1 VKRLGL
7 ALGAGGARG
16 LAHVGVLQGLAAA
29 GIPVHAIAGTSIGA
43 LVGAVY
49 LAGQLERF
57 EAAVRALDWSDSVR
71 IFDPTWRRAGLFAGE
86 RAAELIRG
94 FLGDWR
100 IEDLPLPF
108 VAVAVDLVTGD
119 EVWIRSG
126 RVVDAVRASLSI
138 PGVFT
143 PVRQDERL
151 LVDGALRN
159 PVPVSAL
166 APLGVEARLAVNLH
180 ARAGREAP
188 AAAPKLLDVLSAS
201 MMVVEHELARHRLAR
216 EPADVVLEPD
226 VRGLRTFEFHK
237 AGYAIDAGRAE
248 VERRV
253 AEIRAALEP
262 APQTRRERLRRY
274 FSFTSSS

>member
-1 VKRLGL
+1 MKKLGL

-16 LAHVGVLQGLAAA
+16 MAHIGVLHGLSAA
-29 GIPVHAIAGTSIGA
+29 GIPVAAIAGTSIGA
-43 LVGAVY
+43 LVGAVFA
-49 LAGQLERF
+49 AGQLERF

-71 IFDPTWRRAGLFAGE
+71 LFDPTWRRAGLFAGE

-94 FLGDWR
+94 FLGDWQ

-108 VAVAVDLVTGD
+108 AAVAVDLVTGD
-119 EVWIRSG
+119 EVWLRTG

-138 PGVFT
+138 PGVFA
-143 PVRQDERL
+143 PVRQGERL

-159 PVPVSAL
+159 PVPVSVLGAL
-166 APLGVEARLAVNLH
+166 GAEARLAVNLH

-188 AAAPKLLDVLSAS
+188 LAEPKLLDVLSAS

-226 VRGLRTFEFHK
+226 VRGLRTFEMHK
-237 AGYAIDAGRAE
+237 ASGAIDAGRAE
-248 VERRV
+248 VDRRMG
-253 AEIRAALEP
+253 EIRAALEP
-262 APQTRRERLRRY
+262 APAKWSGWRRY
-274 FSFTSSS
+274 FSLTSSS

>member
-1 VKRLGL
+1 MKRLGL

-29 GIPVHAIAGTSIGA
+29 RIPVSAIAGTSIGA
-43 LVGAVY
+43 LVGAVF

-100 IEDLPLPF
+100 IEDLPVPF
-108 VAVAVDLVTGD
+108 AAVAVDLVTGD
-119 EVWIRSG
+119 ELWITSG
-126 RVVDAVRASLSI
+126 RVVDAVRASLSV

-143 PVRQDERL
+143 PVRQGERL

-166 APLGVEARLAVNLH
+166 ESLGAEARLAVNLH
-180 ARAGREAP
+180 ARAAREAP
-188 AAAPKLLDVLSAS
+188 AAEPKLLDVLGAS
-201 MMVVEHELARHRLAR
+201 MMVIEHELARHRLAR

-226 VRGLRTFEFHK
+226 VRGLRTFELHK
-237 AGYAIDAGRAE
+237 ATGAIAAGRE
-248 VERRV
+248 ELERRLG
-253 AEIRAALEP
+253 EIRTALEP
-262 APQTRRERLRRY
+262 DTPARRGWRRY
-274 FSFTSSS
+274 LSFGSSS

>member
-16 LAHVGVLQGLAAA
+16 LAHVGVLHGLAAA
-29 GIPVHAIAGTSIGA
+29 GIPVSAIAGTSIGA
-43 LVGAVY
+43 LVGAIY
-49 LAGQLERF
+49 AAGQLERF
-57 EAAVRALDWSDSVR
+57 ESAVRALDWSDSVR
-71 IFDPTWRRAGLFAGE
+71 ILDPTWRRAGLFAGE

-100 IEDLPLPF
+100 IEDLSLPF
-108 VAVAVDLVTGD
+108 AAVAVDLVTGD
-119 EVWIRSG
+119 EIWIRSG

-143 PVRQDERL
+143 PVRQDGRL

-159 PVPVSAL
+159 PVPVSVLGAL
-166 APLGVEARLAVNLH
+166 GAEARLAVNLH
-180 ARAGREAP
+180 ARASREAP
-188 AAAPKLLDVLSAS
+188 AAAPKLLEVLSAS

-226 VRGLRTFEFHK
+226 VRGLRMFELHK
-237 AGYAIDAGRAE
+237 AARAIDAGREE
-248 VERRV
+248 VERRIG
-253 AEIRAALEP
+253 EIRAALAPEP
-262 APQTRRERLRRY
+262 AARRGLRRY
-274 FSFTSSS
+274 LSFGSSS

>member
-1 VKRLGL
+1 MKRLGL

-16 LAHVGVLQGLAAA
+16 LAHVGVLQGLSAAR
-29 GIPVHAIAGTSIGA
+29 IPVSAIAGTSIGA
-43 LVGAVY
+43 LVGAIY
-49 LAGQLERF
+49 AAGQLERF
-57 EAAVRALDWSDSVR
+57 EAAARALDWSDSVR

-94 FLGDWR
+94 FLGDWN

-108 VAVAVDLVTGD
+108 AAVAVDLVTGD

-143 PVRQDERL
+143 PVRQGERL

-159 PVPVSAL
+159 PVPVSVLDAL
-166 APLGVEARLAVNLH
+166 GAEVRVAVNLH
-180 ARAGREAP
+180 ARAGRDAP
-188 AAAPKLLDVLSAS
+188 HAEPKLLDVLSAS
-201 MMVVEHELARHRLAR
+201 MMVVEQELARHRLAR

-226 VRGLRTFEFHK
+226 VRGLRTFELHK
-237 AGYAIDAGRAE
+237 AAGAISAGRE
-248 VERRV
+248 ELERKL
-253 AEIRAALEP
+253 AEIRTALEP
-262 APQTRRERLRRY
+262 PQRRGLRRY
-274 FSFTSSS
+274 LSFGSSS